1 MSARCFLFYGTLM
14 DPQILR
20 AVLRRN
26 VDSRRL
32 RPAIL
37 PGFRRVFHHT
47 ASYPV
52 LVADAAAEVGGV
64 LAAGMTLRD
73 AQLLSA
79 YEGPDYRLAHL
90 PVRTLPASAPVTAGV
105 FLPLQDAAASTIG
118 WSYAAWRRKHR
129 DRFLRQVRRG
139 QHAPV
144 ATRRSRPAV
153 TAPPDDPGC
162 SGG

>member
-1 MSARCFLFYGTLM
+1 MSARPFFFYGTLM

-26 VDSRRL
+26 LDPRRL
-32 RPAIL
+32 RPAVL
-37 PGFRRVFHHT
+37 PGFRRVFHRA

-52 LVADAAAEVGGV
+52 LVADAASEVAGL
-64 LAAGMTLRD
+64 LATGMTLRD
-73 AQLLSA
+73 ARLLSA
-79 YEGPDYRLAHL
+79 YEGPDYHLVSL

-105 FLPLQDAAASTIG
+105 FLPLHDGAASTTA

-139 QHAPV
+139 QHAPL
-144 ATRRSRPAV
+144 ATRRF
-153 TAPPDDPGC
+153 
-162 SGG
+162 